1 MLTSNSF
8 RPPVILR
15 SAHVQTILASIKLR
29 ARGKNNMRDAAREMI
44 IETDDGT
51 RLLGFHSAQAS
62 GTAKGMVILLHGWEG
77 SSDSTYILRT
87 AKILYQSGYN
97 IFRLN
102 FRDHGESHHLNQGI
116 FYAVLLEEVSQAVRQ
131 AARLSDA
138 LPVFLVGFS
147 LGANFALRILRRCID
162 HPIKDL
168 CHTVSISPVLDPQ
181 KSTTKIDHYPIIK
194 SYFLKKW
201 RTSLGIKQRL
211 FPDLYNFDNA
221 FSYKTLQEVTD
232 TLLAEYSDYS
242 SSAEYFKAYSVL
254 NDDLKNINVS
264 TTIMAAADD
273 PIIPIEDFKNLEIND
288 LTNLVIQPY
297 GGHNG
302 FLANWS
308 LASWYEKN
316 LVMLFDGIVERY
328 K

>member
-15 SAHVQTILASIKLR
+15 SAHVQTILASIKFR
-29 ARGKNNMRDAAREMI
+29 ARGKNLMRDAAREMI
-44 IETDDGT
+44 IETDEGI
-51 RLLGFHSAQAS
+51 RLLGFYSVQTS
-62 GTAKGMVILLHGWEG
+62 RPAKGLVILLHGWEG

-87 AKILYQSGYN
+87 AKILYRNGYN

-116 FYAVLLEEVSQAVRQ
+116 FYAVLLDEVCQAVRQ
-131 AARLSDA
+131 SARLSDP
-138 LPVFLVGFS
+138 LPAFLVGFS
-147 LGANFALRILRRCID
+147 LGGNFALRILRSCID
-162 HPIKDL
+162 HPIKEL
-168 CHTVSISPVLDPQ
+168 SHVVSISPVLDPQ
-181 KSTTKIDHYPIIK
+181 KSTTRIDRYPIIK

-201 RTSLGIKQRL
+201 RTSLEIKQRL

-221 FSYKTLQEVTD
+221 FSHNTLQKVTD
-232 TLLAEYSDYS
+232 TLLAEYSDYA

-254 NDDLKNINVS
+254 NDNLKNIGVP

-288 LTNLVIQPY
+288 LTNLVTQPY

-308 LASWYEKN
+308 LESWYEQQ
-316 LVMLFDGIVERY
+316 LVILFDEIVKKR
-328 K
+328 